1 MIRCLP
7 KILSSIAT
15 DRFEMFNDKSAPSSI
30 ARVKV
35 QVTDTGAGS
44 TDSVVVEEPLEIRLK
59 RGGVEEQLGITMR
72 TPGSDLELAAGF
84 LWGEGFLTSPDQL
97 LNVKSCVDKS
107 LTLRQRANIAIA
119 QVSDD
124 APIHPRSMDRRFTM
138 TSACGVCGST
148 SMADLHKRGVLPV
161 VKSSHSPQSLAAMT
175 TFLDGRQSVFEKTGG
190 LHAALLVDP
199 LGEPRWIR
207 EDVGR
212 HNAVDKV
219 HGAALMAG
227 QLPLA
232 DWTLVVSGRVGYEI
246 VQKAIVAGIS
256 ALVGVSAPTS
266 LAVDLAFEFNLTLLA
281 FARNGKAKVYLPLIG
296 S

>member
-1 MIRCLP
+1 ML
-7 KILSSIAT
+7 
-15 DRFEMFNDKSAPSSI
+15 NDKSAPSAI
-30 ARVKV
+30 ARVKI
-35 QVTDTGAGS
+35 QATDTEEVS
-44 TDSVVVEEPLEIRLK
+44 TDSVVVEEPLEIRIK
-59 RGGVEEQLGITMR
+59 RAGLEEQLGITMR

-97 LNVKSCVDKS
+97 LNMKSCADKT
-107 LTLRQRANIAIA
+107 LTARQRANIAIA

-148 SMADLHKRGVLPV
+148 SMADLHKRGVMPV
-161 VKSSHSPQSLAAMT
+161 MKTSHGLHELAAMT
-175 TFLDGRQSVFEKTGG
+175 AFLEGKQSVFEKTGG

-199 LGEPRWIR
+199 VGEPRWIR

-219 HGAALMAG
+219 NGAALMAG
-227 QLPLA
+227 LLPLN

-266 LAVDLAFEFNLTLLA
+266 LAVELAFEFNLTLLA
-281 FARNGKAKVYLPLIG
+281 FARNGKAKVYVPLLG
-296 S
+296 